1 MRLPAPSGGYQ
12 RSAMQLTRLAAIAT
26 LCGTIAA
33 SFALAAG
40 TASAA
45 VPVRGTFTPVDP
57 TRILDT
63 RDGTGVAGHHVGPLG
78 VGQVVELDVTG
89 VAGIPDVGVGAVVLN
104 VTVTQAA
111 NRGWVTVYPCGNAR
125 PVASNVNFIVGVNA
139 ANQVTAKVGRDG
151 RVCLFTSAATQLI
164 ADASGWYADDFAAV
178 PGYWYHPLTPARVV
192 DTRDGTGLGQRAI
205 GPMAPDEVLAITIPG
220 AGGVPS
226 DEAVRAVT
234 MSVTVADP
242 AAAGYITVFPCDL
255 PRPVV
260 SNVNFDPADPAVS
273 NLATVRPSST
283 GQVCFYASA
292 AANLIVDVNGFF
304 SERPDVSFTSVNP
317 VRILDTRDGTGVVGS
332 RPSRP
337 GNGATLQVQVAGAN
351 GVPLDAS
358 AVLVNVT
365 VTGASGP
372 GFVTAWPC
380 GRPRPVASFLNFV
393 RGVDRA
399 GLTAV
404 RIGNDGKVCLYVQEG
419 TDVVADLNGYYTVA
433 AG

>member
-1 MRLPAPSGGYQ
+1 
-12 RSAMQLTRLAAIAT
+12 MQLTRFAAIAT
-26 LCGTIAA
+26 LCGTIAG
-33 SFALAAG
+33 SFALTGG
-40 TASAA
+40 TADAA
-45 VPVRGTFTPVDP
+45 VPVRGTFTAVDP

-63 RDGTGVAGHHVGPLG
+63 RDGTGVADHHTGPLG
-78 VGQVVELDVTG
+78 AGQVIELDVTG
-89 VAGIPDVGVGAVVLN
+89 VAGIPETGAGAVVLN

-125 PVASNVNFIVGVNA
+125 PVASNVNFIVGVDA
-139 ANQVTAKVGRDG
+139 ANQVTAKIGRDG
-151 RVCLFTSAATQLI
+151 RVCLFTSVATQLI

-178 PGYWYHPLTPARVV
+178 PGYWYHPLTPARII
-192 DTRDGTGLGQRAI
+192 DTRDGTGLGDRPI
-205 GPMAPDEVLAITIPG
+205 GQMAADEVIAITIPG

-234 MSVTVADP
+234 MSVTVANPVD
-242 AAAGYITVFPCDL
+242 AGFITVFPCDL

-260 SNVNFDPADPAVS
+260 SNVNFDPTDPAVS

-292 AANLIVDVNGFF
+292 ATDLVVDVNGYF
-304 SERPDVSFTSVNP
+304 SARHDVSFTAVSP

-332 RPSRP
+332 RPTRP
-337 GNGATLQVQVAGAN
+337 GNGTILQVAVAGLN

-365 VTGASGP
+365 VTGETGA

-380 GRPRPVASFLNFV
+380 GHPRPVASFLNFV

-404 RIGNDGKVCLYVQEG
+404 RIGNDGKVCLFVQQG

-433 AG
+433 A

>member
-1 MRLPAPSGGYQ
+1 
-12 RSAMQLTRLAAIAT
+12 MQLTRLAAIAT

-33 SFALAAG
+33 SFALGSA

-63 RDGTGVAGHHVGPLG
+63 RDGTGVAAHHRGPLG
-78 VGQVVELDVTG
+78 AGQVVELDVTG
-89 VAGIPDVGVGAVVLN
+89 VAAIPETGAGAVVLN
-104 VTVTQAA
+104 VTVTAA
-111 NRGWVTVYPCGNAR
+111 AHDGWVTVYPCGNAR
-125 PVASNVNFIVGVNA
+125 PVASNVNFVAGVDA
-139 ANQVTAKVGRDG
+139 ANLVTAKVGRDG
-151 RVCLFTSAATQLI
+151 RVCFFTSATTQLV
-164 ADASGWYADDFAAV
+164 ADASGWYADDFASV
-178 PGYWYHPLTPARVV
+178 PGYWYHPLSPARVV
-192 DTRDGTGLGQRAI
+192 DTRDGTGLGDRPI
-205 GPMAPDEVLAITIPG
+205 GPMAADEVLTLNVPG

-226 DEAVRAVT
+226 DEPVRAVT
-234 MSVTVADP
+234 LNVTIADP
-242 AAAGYITVFPCDL
+242 NGAGFVTVFPCDL

-260 SNVNFDPADPAVS
+260 SNVNFDPSQLAVS
-273 NLATVRPSST
+273 NLVTVRPSSA
-283 GQVCFYASA
+283 GQVCFYAST

-304 SERPDVSFTSVNP
+304 SERHDVTFTPLSP
-317 VRILDTRDGTGVVGS
+317 VRILDTRDGTGIVGS
-332 RPSRP
+332 RPGRL
-337 GNGATLQVQVAGAN
+337 GDGAILQVQVGGAN
-351 GVPLDAS
+351 GVPLEAS

-365 VTGASGP
+365 VTGATGP

-419 TDVVADLNGYYTVA
+419 TDVVADLSGYYTVA
-433 AG
+433 S